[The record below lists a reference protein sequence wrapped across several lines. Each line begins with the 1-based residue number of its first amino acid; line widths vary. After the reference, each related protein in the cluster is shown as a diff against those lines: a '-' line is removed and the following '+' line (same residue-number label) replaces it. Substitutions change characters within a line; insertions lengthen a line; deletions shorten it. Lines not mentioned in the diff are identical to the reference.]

1 MSSSMSPL
9 GSLTRVLN
17 KSGRVIERTGVSLVR
32 LEAPSLIDEAR
43 RKARLDDFDED
54 GFREAFTRVVDS
66 FEHEAGLSLL
76 GRIAAR
82 QDLVRLLTS
91 RLQLVDDRRR
101 HPDIAAEPVRRPL
114 FVTGLPRTGTTLLH
128 GLLAQD
134 PANRAPLHWESVFPS
149 PPERTRH
156 RVQQRIDLAARQL
169 RWFHRLNPDIRR
181 MHAIGA
187 KLPEEC
193 LIITSH
199 SFLSYQFQTSHHVPS
214 YQTWL
219 ESHDLLACYDW
230 HRRFLQHLQ
239 WRGRGER
246 WVLKAPAH
254 IFGLPALFAT
264 YPDAGVVF
272 THRDPIEVAAS
283 LASLTTGLRRTFSDE
298 VDPRAVGAEMT
309 ERWARGIYKALRD
322 RDAGCG
328 RPEQFLDVG
337 YAELVRDPI
346 GTVRRLYAHYDMPF
360 TDAAEER
367 MRRFLAAN
375 PKDKN
380 GHHDYTLGDFGLD
393 VDVERARYRA
403 YAERFAL

>member
-9 GSLTRVLN
+9 GSLTRALN
-17 KSGRVIERTGVSLVR
+17 KGGRVIEQTGVSLVR
-32 LEAPSLIDEAR
+32 LEAASLLDEAR

-54 GFREAFTRVVDS
+54 GFREAFTRVVAS
-66 FEHEAGLSLL
+66 FDREAGLNLL

-101 HPDIAAEPVRRPL
+101 YPDIAAEAVRRPL

-149 PPERTRH
+149 PPERARH
-156 RVQQRIDLAARQL
+156 RVQPRIDLASRQL

-181 MHAIGA
+181 MHTLGA

-193 LIITSH
+193 LIVTSH

-214 YQTWL
+214 YQAWL
-219 ESHDLLACYDW
+219 ESHDLLASYDW

-272 THRDPIEVAAS
+272 THRNPVEVAAS
-283 LASLTTGLRRTFSDE
+283 LASLTTALRRTFSDE
-298 VDPRAVGAEMT
+298 VDPRAVGAEMS
-309 ERWARGIYKALRD
+309 ERWARGIDKAMRD

-328 RPEQFLDVG
+328 RPEQFADVG
-337 YAELVRDPI
+337 YTELVRDPI

-360 TDAAEER
+360 TDVAEER
-367 MRRFLAAN
+367 MRRFLGAN
-375 PKDKN
+375 PKDKH
-380 GHHDYTLGDFGLD
+380 GHHDYRLDDFGLAAN
-393 VDVERARYRA
+393 VERARYRA
-403 YAERFAL
+403 YAERFGL

>member
-17 KSGRVIERTGVSLVR
+17 KSGRAIERTGVSLVR

-54 GFREAFTRVVDS
+54 GFREAFTRIIES
-66 FEHEAGLSLL
+66 FEHESGLSLL

-134 PANRAPLHWESVFPS
+134 PANRAPLHWESAFPS
-149 PPERTRH
+149 PPERTRS

-193 LIITSH
+193 LMITSH

-214 YQTWL
+214 YQAWL

-254 IFGLPALFAT
+254 LFGLPALFAT

-272 THRDPIEVAAS
+272 THRDPTEVAAS
-283 LASLTTGLRRTFSDE
+283 LASLTTVLRRTFSDE

-309 ERWARGIYKALRD
+309 DRWARGIYKALSD
-322 RDAGCG
+322 RDGGCG
-328 RPEQFLDVG
+328 RSEQFLDVR
-337 YAELVRDPI
+337 YADLVRDPM
-346 GTVRRLYAHYDMPF
+346 GTVRHLYAHYDMPF
-360 TDAAEER
+360 TDVAEDR

-380 GHHDYTLGDFGLD
+380 GQHDYTLGDFGLD
-393 VDVERARYRA
+393 VDAERVRYRQ
-403 YAERFAL
+403 YAERFGL